1 MESLRHHQQQESITE
16 MGRQGSAEPVQK
28 GSCKNVLAE
37 LLPLVLMLDGPDS
50 KEERKKAIAKVLEG
64 VNYVT
69 DGNGNVSV
77 EFNDNSK
84 FFCGKDGN
92 KLELQPPVPTRPY

>member
-1 MESLRHHQQQESITE
+1 M
-16 MGRQGSAEPVQK
+16 
-28 GSCKNVLAE
+28 
-37 LLPLVLMLDGPDS
+37 
-50 KEERKKAIAKVLEG
+50 
-64 VNYVT
+64 NYVT

-92 KLELQPPVPTRPY
+92 KLEPQPPGSDSPILTEADLQEMAKNFGFKLEMKGERRFTFSR